1 MEFDSLQGNYPMKLT
16 QILLFIASVSFL
28 SGCIVIAKTSH
39 AKYHS
44 QQTLKITADKLNAL
58 DVEAGAGALIIEGD
72 EAATEIS
79 VVADIYTKNGDID
92 NVELSLIKAGKSAN
106 LVAKIDSNGFWHG
119 ESPRID
125 IKVIMPSH
133 LMLNVDDGSGAINI
147 NNIDA
152 KVAVKDGSGELS
164 IKNVKNDLK
173 INDGSGGI
181 YISGVIGNVK
191 VIDGSGEISLNDLDG
206 NLDIDDGSG
215 SIFVNGV
222 SGDVM
227 IKDGSGELI
236 VRSVNGFVTI
246 DDGSGDID
254 IEQAGG
260 LKIIN
265 SGSGDMRVNKV
276 KGVF

>member
-1 MEFDSLQGNYPMKLT
+1 MKLT
-16 QILLFIASVSFL
+16 QILLFIVSISIL
-28 SGCIVIAKTSH
+28 SGCIVIAKPSH

-44 QQTLKITADKLNAL
+44 QQTLKIAAHKLKAL
-58 DVEAGAGALIIEGD
+58 DIEAGAGALIIEGD
-72 EAATEIS
+72 ETIKEIR
-79 VVADIYTKNGDID
+79 VVADIYSKNGDID
-92 NVELSLIKAGKSAN
+92 NVELNLTETGKSAY
-106 LVAKIDSNGFWHG
+106 LVAKIDSSGFWHG

-125 IKVIMPSH
+125 INIIMPSH
-133 LMLNVDDGSGAINI
+133 LTLKIDDGSGAINI
-147 NNIDA
+147 NNIYA
-152 KVAVKDGSGELS
+152 KVTVKDGSGELT
-164 IKNVKNDLK
+164 IKNVRNDLK
-173 INDGSGGI
+173 IDDGSGGI
-181 YISGVIGNVK
+181 FISEVIGNIK
-191 VIDGSGEISLNDLDG
+191 INDGSGEISLNDLDG

-227 IKDGSGELI
+227 IKDGSGELT

-265 SGSGDMRVNKV
+265 SGSGGMRVQKV
-276 KGVF
+276 KGSFEIDS